1 MKYYTEKNEGFME
14 MSNDRRFRSPQKEVY
29 VEIVEIPM
37 DLSSD
42 NIGRVKIS
50 DAIEEEVDYNQDRIR
65 AKMTQSYRNPKK
77 LLEINPATS
86 EFLKEKFNYG
96 GKVNQGLSFAETIR
110 IAKQLVNVLGKDFS
124 ITKGTLEPASFDLDY
139 KGVKYD
145 GGSYLIMT
153 NGDVVNVALPNR
165 PAYYNYIN
173 KNVYK
178 NNFEQG
184 GFMNGAWIN
193 ERKHVNHNEDYEKRY
208 AKNKPNRSGYKG
220 KRNFEDGGSLGS
232 QYVLIKSIGNYGMGN
247 VSFLVS
253 KKELNKIPFDTIQ
266 EKAEAF
272 VNNIED
278 SFGETSYRFNKLI
291 TNPKEIS
298 DYAKGYNH
306 SNYKVVLSNDEE
318 NYPDGFYIIKSK
330 NYLKFKDGG
339 GISNFER
346 LSRVVAKNYEGKR
359 VKPQYQKEYGK
370 TYSKEEAKEVGDK
383 VAGKVKAMQSKK
395 MFFGGFN
402 KQTEKITMKGKDGMT
417 KDGKA
422 IKILSDDGNSVL
434 AIELNKIGTGSKPM
448 RINKSELDI
457 YTFE

>member
-1 MKYYTEKNEGFME
+1 MKYYTEENEGFME

-29 VEIVEIPM
+29 VEIVDIPM

-77 LLEINPATS
+77 LLEINPAFS
-86 EFLKEKFNYG
+86 EFLEEKFNYG
-96 GKVNQGLSFAETIR
+96 GKINKGLSFAETIR

-173 KNVYK
+173 KKVYK

-184 GFMNGAWIN
+184 GFMND
-193 ERKHVNHNEDYEKRY
+193 VY
-208 AKNKPNRSGYKG
+208 AG
-220 KRNFEDGGSLGS
+220 GGSLGS

-330 NYLKFKDGG
+330 NYLKFKEGG
-339 GISNFER
+339 GLSKFEK

-370 TYSKEEAKEVGDK
+370 IYSKEEAKEVGDK

-402 KQTEKITMKGKDGMT
+402 KQTQKFTMKGKDGMT

-434 AIELNKIGTGSKPM
+434 AIELNKIATGSKPI

-457 YTFE
+457 NTFE

>member
-1 MKYYTEKNEGFME
+1 MKYYTEENEGFME

-29 VEIVEIPM
+29 VEIVDIPM

-173 KNVYK
+173 KNVYINK
-178 NNFEQG
+178 LYDG
-184 GFMNGAWIN
+184 GFMNDVYAGGGKLKRIDMNKNGKIDAEDFKILRSSMNGAWRN

-220 KRNFEDGGSLGS
+220 KRNFE
-232 QYVLIKSIGNYGMGN
+232 
-247 VSFLVS
+247 
-253 KKELNKIPFDTIQ
+253 E
-266 EKAEAF
+266 
-272 VNNIED
+272 
-278 SFGETSYRFNKLI
+278 
-291 TNPKEIS
+291 
-298 DYAKGYNH
+298 
-306 SNYKVVLSNDEE
+306 
-318 NYPDGFYIIKSK
+318 
-330 NYLKFKDGG
+330 GG
-339 GISNFER
+339 GLSKFEK
-346 LSRVVAKNYEGKR
+346 LSRVVAKNYEGKQ

-402 KQTEKITMKGKDGMT
+402 KQTEKFTMKGKDGMT

-422 IKILSDDGNSVL
+422 IKILSDDGDSVL